1 MRLDVRIDGDLAQML
16 AAEAKTA
23 EIAVT
28 AAVRK
33 TGAGLKSD
41 LRSQVVGAGLGRR
54 LANAVRL
61 NVYPDKGDSL
71 SAAAFVYARP
81 GKGGHGGAANLVAAF
96 EEGTLIRAKGGRYLA
111 IPTANVP
118 MKSGARRPMTPEEMK
133 AGVKSGGFGQD
144 LKLIST
150 NRPGIMLLVL
160 PVIRAAKGKA
170 LRPVTQ
176 RRVKAGRAAEWV
188 TMFILVRQAQMPR
201 LLDWKGPAE
210 NWGNRLEGFVLAEW
224 ETLDGVNRSGQ

>member
-1 MRLDVRIDGDLAQML
+1 MRLDVRIDGDLAKML

-61 NVYPDKGDSL
+61 NVYPDKGYSL

-96 EEGTLIRAKGGRYLA
+96 EEGTLIRARGGRYLA

-118 MKSGARRPMTPEEMK
+118 MLVSATG
-133 AGVKSGGFGQD
+133 
-144 LKLIST
+144 
-150 NRPGIMLLVL
+150 RPGPVNLTAAVTLV
-160 PVIRAAKGKA
+160 
-170 LRPVTQ
+170 
-176 RRVKAGRAAEWV
+176 
-188 TMFILVRQAQMPR
+188 
-201 LLDWKGPAE
+201 
-210 NWGNRLEGFVLAEW
+210 GNL
-224 ETLDGVNRSGQ
+224 

>member
-1 MRLDVRIDGDLAQML
+1 MRFDVRIDGDLAKMF

-133 AGVKSGGFGQD
+133 AGV
-144 LKLIST
+144 
-150 NRPGIMLLVL
+150 
-160 PVIRAAKGKA
+160 
-170 LRPVTQ
+170 
-176 RRVKAGRAAEWV
+176 
-188 TMFILVRQAQMPR
+188 
-201 LLDWKGPAE
+201 
-210 NWGNRLEGFVLAEW
+210 
-224 ETLDGVNRSGQ
+224 

>member
-1 MRLDVRIDGDLAQML
+1 MRLDVRIDGDLAKLL
-16 AAEAKTA
+16 ATEAKTA

-33 TGAGLKSD
+33 TGDGLKSD
-41 LRSQVVGAGLGRR
+41 LRSQVVGAGLVRR

-61 NVYPDKGDSL
+61 NVYPEKGDSL

-81 GKGGHGGAANLVAAF
+81 GKGGHGGAANIVAAF

-118 MKSGARRPMTPEEMK
+118 MKSGARRPMSPAEMK

-144 LKLIST
+144 LKLVPT

-160 PVIRAAKGKA
+160 PIIRAANGKA

-176 RRVKAGRAAEWV
+176 RRVKAGRAVEWV
-188 TMFILVRQAQMPR
+188 TMFILLRQAQMPR
-201 LLDWKGPAE
+201 LLDWKGPAQ

-224 ETLDGVNRSGQ
+224 DARDGVNRSGQ

>member
-1 MRLDVRIDGDLAQML
+1 MRLDVRITGDLAKLL
-16 AAEAKTA
+16 ATEARTA
-23 EIAVT
+23 ELAVT

-33 TGAGLKSD
+33 TGDGLKSD

-81 GKGGHGGAANLVAAF
+81 GKGGHGGAANIVAAF
-96 EEGTLIRAKGGRYLA
+96 EEGTLIRARGGRYLA

-118 MKSGARRPMTPEEMK
+118 IKSGARRPMSPGEMK
-133 AGVKSGGFGQD
+133 SGNKSGGFGQE
-144 LKLIST
+144 LKLVPT
-150 NRPGIMLLVL
+150 NRPGVMLLVL
-160 PVIRAAKGKA
+160 PVIRAANGKA
-170 LRPVTQ
+170 LRPVTP
-176 RRVKAGRAAEWV
+176 RRVKAGRAVEWV

-201 LLDWKGPAE
+201 LLDWNGPAQ
-210 NWGNRLEGFVLAEW
+210 NWGNRLEGLVLAEW
-224 ETLDGVNRSGQ
+224 EARDTASRLGQ

>member
-1 MRLDVRIDGDLAQML
+1 
-16 AAEAKTA
+16 
-23 EIAVT
+23 
-28 AAVRK
+28 
-33 TGAGLKSD
+33 
-41 LRSQVVGAGLGRR
+41 VGAGLGRR

-176 RRVKAGRAAEWV
+176 RRVKAGRAVEWV

-210 NWGNRLEGFVLAEW
+210 AWGNRLEGFVLAEW
-224 ETLDGVNRSGQ
+224 ETLDGARGNGG

>member
-1 MRLDVRIDGDLAQML
+1 MSPV
-16 AAEAKTA
+16 
-23 EIAVT
+23 
-28 AAVRK
+28 
-33 TGAGLKSD
+33 
-41 LRSQVVGAGLGRR
+41 
-54 LANAVRL
+54 
-61 NVYPDKGDSL
+61 
-71 SAAAFVYARP
+71 
-81 GKGGHGGAANLVAAF
+81 
-96 EEGTLIRAKGGRYLA
+96 
-111 IPTANVP
+111 
-118 MKSGARRPMTPEEMK
+118 EMK
-133 AGVKSGGFGQD
+133 AGAKSGGFGQD
-144 LKLIST
+144 LKLVPT